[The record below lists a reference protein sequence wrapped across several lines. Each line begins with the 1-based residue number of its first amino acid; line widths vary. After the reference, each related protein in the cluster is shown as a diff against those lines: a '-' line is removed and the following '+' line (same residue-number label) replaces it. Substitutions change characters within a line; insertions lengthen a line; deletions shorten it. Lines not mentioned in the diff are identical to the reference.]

1 MSEKLAQLKK
11 KGGGTED
18 SYMLITSL
26 SLTQDNAS
34 AYANQNK
41 FYGVKKITIDGRY
54 SYNTNGT
61 IALYNIDN
69 GNIIKAFASGT
80 FSNEEIDCTNTP
92 NVYFGQSSTQ
102 THQTNFT
109 NIRIY
114 YK

>member
-1 MSEKLAQLKK
+1 MPLEKL
-11 KGGGTED
+11 GGMKD

-41 FYGVKKITIDGRY
+41 FYGVKKITIDSRY
-54 SYNTNGT
+54 SYNVNGT

-69 GNIIKAFASGT
+69 GNQIKAFTSGT

-109 NIRIY
+109 NMKIY
-114 YK
+114 F